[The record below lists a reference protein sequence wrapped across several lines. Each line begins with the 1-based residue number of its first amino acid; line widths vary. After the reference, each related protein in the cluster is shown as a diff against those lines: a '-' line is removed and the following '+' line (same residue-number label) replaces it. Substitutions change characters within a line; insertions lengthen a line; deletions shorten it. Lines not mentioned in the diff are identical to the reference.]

1 MIFCP
6 HCNKRISHDPF
17 NTDIVH
23 ECSQT
28 VDAPDVVKQD
38 DVVVIGNWNDG
49 DTSGIVYKQDV
60 MRQGGYNELF
70 GTRAGILGN
79 DKEKLTKHGAR
90 DSTHRQ
96 TNHSEFIDIKTEDK

>member
-6 HCNKRISHDPF
+6 HCNRLITHDPF

-28 VDAPDVVKQD
+28 VGASDATKQD

-70 GTRAGILGN
+70 GTRAGTLGFN
-79 DKEKLTKHGAR
+79 KQKLTVKGAR